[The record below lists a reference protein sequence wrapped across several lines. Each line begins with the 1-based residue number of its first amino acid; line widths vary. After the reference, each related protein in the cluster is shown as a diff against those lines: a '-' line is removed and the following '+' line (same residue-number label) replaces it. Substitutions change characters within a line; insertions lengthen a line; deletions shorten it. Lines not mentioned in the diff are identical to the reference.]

1 MTGSV
6 SKITECDEPTNIY
19 DLESTNQPI
28 SLAMQPASAAVNTD
42 LTSDVS
48 NLEFPTEV
56 TTGQLCGPIRVV
68 FRVLDNNGVM
78 ILGQKTTSIEVNV
91 DCSLVSN
98 SSRFVGNG
106 DVKLD
111 VTYGSSDIPV
121 VEVGDRNP
129 FGATTQVKVDFG
141 NCYWPKTAACL
152 YCGFDEETGGV
163 GLDDETWNAI
173 STIEVCFKS
182 CFEYLPFSNLI

>member
-1 MTGSV
+1 
-6 SKITECDEPTNIY
+6 
-19 DLESTNQPI
+19 
-28 SLAMQPASAAVNTD
+28 MQPSAPVNTD